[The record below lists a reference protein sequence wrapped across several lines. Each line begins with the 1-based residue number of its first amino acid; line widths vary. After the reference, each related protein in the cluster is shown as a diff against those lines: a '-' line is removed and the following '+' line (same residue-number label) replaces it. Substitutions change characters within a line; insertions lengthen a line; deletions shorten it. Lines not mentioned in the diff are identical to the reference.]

1 MKKKYFIY
9 YGKYSN
15 TYRIATA
22 GDVETVSALL
32 SEGWKQTTLAEVRDL
47 RKSESVVDKTAIA
60 YIDVYGKLVIVDP
73 D

>member
-15 TYRIATA
+15 TYRIASATDA
-22 GDVETVSALL
+22 KAISALL
-32 SEGWKQTTLAEVRDL
+32 TEGWSSATLAEVRAI
-47 RKSESVVDKTAIA
+47 RKRGIVAGNNAVA
-60 YIDVYGKLVIVDP
+60 YIDESGALVIIEP

>member
-9 YGKYSN
+9 HGKYSN

-22 GDVETVSALL
+22 TDARAISALL
-32 SEGWKQTTLAEVRDL
+32 SEGWTHTTLAEVRSL
-47 RKSESVVDKTAIA
+47 RKRGSVAGKIAVA
-60 YIDVYGKLVIVDP
+60 YIDEYGVLVIVEP

>member
-9 YGKYSN
+9 HGKYSN

-22 GDVETVSALL
+22 EDAETISALL
-32 SEGWKQTTLAEVRDL
+32 SEGWARATLAEIREL
-47 RKSESVVDKTAIA
+47 RKSRLVIA
-60 YIDVYGKLVIVDP
+60 KNAVAFLDASGALVIVEP